1 MKYQVT
7 TDFLV
12 QHQVINPFGSNQVMR
27 QVPRFPC
34 FFAISL
40 GSHPLSI
47 HDESRSDIENSSFG
61 AYFALKNHKIGNY
74 TLPLC

>member
-1 MKYQVT
+1 MKYEVT

-12 QHQVINPFGSNQVMR
+12 QHQMINPFGSNQVMR

-40 GSHPLSI
+40 GSHRYRYTMNPDPTLKIPLL
-47 HDESRSDIENSSFG
+47 DV
-61 AYFALKNHKIGNY
+61 ALKNHKIGNY